1 MGNRLDRRRFL
12 RGSAAAAAG
21 VAIAGGLPAQ
31 AALAQPGGR
40 GRGRG
45 PADLIIR
52 NGKVL
57 LLDKHFR
64 TAEAV
69 AIRDGVVLWAGRDRD
84 MRRFAGRRTQ
94 TIDAGGG
101 TVLPGINDSH
111 LHLGGFGLDYPPFTI
126 DVDKATIEELV
137 AAVRTAAEGAAS
149 GAWIRGQGW
158 NDNRL
163 PRPPRRTDLDPVS
176 GDHPVVLR
184 DFSAHAVAVN
194 SVVLR
199 MAGITRDTVP
209 PTGGVIEK
217 DADGEPTGVLRET
230 ARDLIGA
237 HVPPFTDEEVSNAL
251 DSAIDLLHSLGI
263 TSVTDPGI
271 GLDRL
276 ALYERKAREGAL
288 GLRVNAL
295 LSAGTTLGELRDM
308 LRAYKPLRGV
318 DPRILRVAGVKIF
331 GDGVPTAAQTAWLH
345 EPYLDG
351 SNGRLMMEGDTAKEQ
366 VANLHKIMRAAHD
379 AGLQIGTHA
388 TGDATIDAVVAG
400 YLAAMRRNR
409 RRRDLRHYVIHG
421 DLTPRE
427 TLRQMARND
436 IGVNMNAT
444 IKYLLGRTLDPVLGP
459 ERTDYQW
466 PYRSALDLGVRVSSA
481 SDASVTF
488 PSWLQGVQSAVLREG
503 RFGGVAGE
511 EERITLKEALATYT
525 RTPAWQDHAERWK
538 GTLVPG
544 NVADVC
550 VVDADILGADPHEL
564 VDLPIAATVQGGR
577 VVYDGNA
584 GTRTKKIVNAGMSA
598 SKQAHGAACL
608 QAGRCCCQLAEI

>member
-1 MGNRLDRRRFL
+1 MGNRLGRRRFL
-12 RGSAAAAAG
+12 QGSAAAAAG
-21 VAIAGGLPAQ
+21 LALTE
-31 AALAQPGGR
+31 AAAPGAAADTGR
-40 GRGRG
+40 GG
-45 PADLIIR
+45 PADLIIH
-52 NGKVL
+52 NGTVL
-57 LLDKHFR
+57 VLDGRFR
-64 TAEAV
+64 TAGAV
-69 AIRDGVVLWAGRDRD
+69 AIRDGVVIGVGRDGD

-94 TIDAGGG
+94 TLDANGG

-126 DVDKATIEELV
+126 DVDTATIEELV
-137 AAVRTAAEGAAS
+137 AAVRTAASDAAP

-176 GDHPVVLR
+176 GDHPVILR

-199 MAGITRDTVP
+199 MAGITRDTRP

-217 DADGEPTGVLRET
+217 DSDGEPTGVLRET
-230 ARDLIGA
+230 ARDLIA
-237 HVPPFTDEEVSNAL
+237 PHVPPFTDDEVSRAL
-251 DSAIDLLHSLGI
+251 DRSIEVLHGLGI

-271 GLDRL
+271 DLGRL
-276 ALYERKAREGAL
+276 ALYRERARAGTL
-288 GLRVNAL
+288 GLRLNVL
-295 LSAGTTLGELRDM
+295 LSAGTSPDTLRDV
-308 LRAYKPLRGV
+308 LAAYEPLRDV
-318 DPRILRVAGVKIF
+318 DPRVLRVAGVKIF
-331 GDGVPTAAQTAWLH
+331 GDGIPTAARTAWLH

-351 SNGRLMMEGDTAKEQ
+351 SNGSLMTEGDTAAEQ
-366 VANLHKIMRAAHD
+366 VASLHELVRIAHD
-379 AGLQIGTHA
+379 AGLQVGTHA

-409 RRRDLRHYVIHG
+409 HRRDLRHYVIHG
-421 DLTPRE
+421 DLTPRA
-427 TLRQMARND
+427 TLRTMARHD

-488 PSWLQGVQSAVLREG
+488 PSWLQGVQSALLREG
-503 RFGGVAGE
+503 KFGGVAGE
-511 EERITLKEALATYT
+511 AERITLEEALATYT

-538 GTLVPG
+538 GTLRPG

-550 VVDADILGADPHEL
+550 VVDAELMDADPHKL
-564 VDLPIAATVQGGR
+564 VDLPIAATVLGGS
-577 VVYDGNA
+577 VVYDGKA
-584 GTRTKKIVNAGMSA
+584 GTRTKKIVKAGMSRER
-598 SKQAHGAACL
+598 HDHRVAAL
-608 QAGRCCCQLAEI
+608 QGGRCCCDLAV